1 MTTIRPFSCDDLFK
15 FNNINLDSLTETY
28 NLSFYLMYM
37 AQWPDLFYVAE
48 SPSKNLMGYMMG
60 KAEGKGIN
68 WHGHVTAITVA
79 PQYRRLGLANLLMVE
94 LESMS
99 DKVYR
104 GYFVDLFVRASNAV
118 AIKMY
123 QQMGYTTYRQVLG
136 YYSSC
141 NEEDSNSEDAFDMRK
156 ALSRDVD
163 KESVIPLGRPVYPE
177 DL

>member
-1 MTTIRPFSCDDLFK
+1 
-15 FNNINLDSLTETY
+15 
-28 NLSFYLMYM
+28 MYM

-48 SPSKNLMGYMMG
+48 SPSGNLMGYMMG
-60 KAEGKGIN
+60 KAEGKGTN

-79 PQYRRLGLANLLMVE
+79 PQYRRLGLANLLMAE

-123 QQMGYTTYRQVLG
+123 QRMGYSTYRQVLG
-136 YYSSC
+136 YYASGTPQ
-141 NEEDSNSEDAFDMRK
+141 SEDALDMRK
-156 ALSRDVD
+156 PLSRDVD
-163 KESVIPLGRPVYPE
+163 KLSAIPLGRPVYPE